1 MNAQREMPQ
10 YQSHKK
16 VWALKIKQ
24 VELRPANGHIIHP
37 VDDGYA
43 PFEVSDEYVRRHNPQ
58 AGGYFVVYEDG
69 YRSWS
74 PAEAFESGY
83 TSAKLNTGQP
93 AIKGYRNLSQA
104 EIDLMNEIKAAGEQ
118 LRHLVTRVQ
127 SHINSQ
133 PAPEVP
139 HSQVT
144 NPGRWAALA
153 QTDLQTGLMALTRAV
168 AQPTSF

>member
-1 MNAQREMPQ
+1 MTTP
-10 YQSHKK
+10 
-16 VWALKIKQ
+16 
-24 VELRPANGHIIHP
+24 
-37 VDDGYA
+37 
-43 PFEVSDEYVRRHNPQ
+43 
-58 AGGYFVVYEDG
+58 
-69 YRSWS
+69 
-74 PAEAFESGY
+74 
-83 TSAKLNTGQP
+83 AKLNTGQP
-93 AIKGYRNLSQA
+93 AIKGYRNLSQT
-104 EIDLMNEIKAAGEQ
+104 EIDLMNEIKEAGEQ

-127 SHINSQ
+127 THINSQ